1 MVQTGNQEVVLF
13 FLPDDNMV
21 LLLDNYDSFAYNLQ
35 HYLTL
40 AGVQCDVKR
49 NDEPGLTQHSI
60 SEYDGIVLSPGPGI
74 PQSAGKL
81 MDILAANITKPTLGI
96 CLGHQAIGVHFGA
109 VLDKAVQPMHGKISS
124 VVYHHHPM
132 FNGIKGSSFDV
143 VRYHSLVLKS
153 VPELLEVTC
162 TTVKEAEIMA
172 VAHQEFPVWGIQ
184 FHPEAAL
191 TQFGNQLIS
200 NWVNHF
206 SLSKQ

>member
-1 MVQTGNQEVVLF
+1 
-13 FLPDDNMV
+13 MV
-21 LLLDNYDSFAYNLQ
+21 LLIDNYDSFTYNLQ
-35 HYLTL
+35 HYLAL

-49 NDEPGLTQHSI
+49 NDEPGLTPDAL

-74 PQSAGKL
+74 PQRAGKL
-81 MDILAANITKPTLGI
+81 MDIVAANFTKPILGI

-109 VLDKAVQPMHGKISS
+109 VIDKAVQPMHGKISS
-124 VVYHHHPM
+124 VVHHHHPI
-132 FNGIKGSSFDV
+132 FSGIKVSNFDV

-153 VPELLEVTC
+153 VPEQLEVIC
-162 TTVKEAEIMA
+162 TSVKEAEVMA
-172 VAHQEFPVWGIQ
+172 IAHRQFPSWGIQ

-191 TQFGNQLIS
+191 TQFGNRLIS

>member
-1 MVQTGNQEVVLF
+1 MI
-13 FLPDDNMV
+13 
-21 LLLDNYDSFAYNLQ
+21 LLIDNYDSFTYNLQ

-40 AGVQCDVKR
+40 AGVQCKVKR
-49 NDEPGLTQHSI
+49 NDESGLTSDAI
-60 SEYDGIVLSPGPGI
+60 SKYDGIVLSPGPGI
-74 PQSAGKL
+74 PQRAGNL
-81 MDILAANITKPTLGI
+81 MDIIATNFTKPILGI

-109 VLDKAVQPMHGKISS
+109 VIDKAVQPMHGKISS

-132 FNGIKGSSFDV
+132 FSGIQTDNFDV

-153 VPELLEVTC
+153 VPEQLEVIC
-162 TTVKEAEIMA
+162 TSVKEAEVMA
-172 VAHQEFPVWGIQ
+172 ISHRQFPVWGIQ

-191 TQFGNQLIS
+191 TQYGNRIIS

>member
-1 MVQTGNQEVVLF
+1 
-13 FLPDDNMV
+13 MV
-21 LLLDNYDSFAYNLQ
+21 LLIDNYDSFTYNLQ
-35 HYLTL
+35 HYLAL
-40 AGVQCDVKR
+40 AGVQCEVKR
-49 NDEPGLTQHSI
+49 NDESGLTYDAI

-74 PQSAGKL
+74 PQKAGKL
-81 MDILAANITKPTLGI
+81 MGIIAANFTKPILGI

-124 VVYHHHPM
+124 VVHHHHPM
-132 FNGIKGSSFDV
+132 FKGIKESNFDV

-153 VPELLEVTC
+153 VPEQLEVIC
-162 TTVKEAEIMA
+162 TSVKEAEIMA
-172 VAHQEFPVWGIQ
+172 IAHQKYPVWGIQ

-191 TQFGNQLIS
+191 TQFGNRLIS